1 MVPCGSYKD
10 SDAEELNK
18 NQKCSQLHIS
28 SSEGVDGQ
36 KLLRL
41 YADFNTE
48 NNAHAPSKR
57 LSTPQALEAG
67 SIHVLLMVL
76 TPASM
81 LGMMIVSGKRIVA
94 IMKADG

>member
-1 MVPCGSYKD
+1 M
-10 SDAEELNK
+10 NK
-18 NQKCSQLHIS
+18 KQKCTQLHIS
-28 SSEGVDGQ
+28 SSEGVEGQ

-41 YADFNTE
+41 NTE